1 MNTNTSGVET
11 EKCHLNGPH
20 RAGLDCWNFNESA
33 FAIMRTNNLRIHL
46 REGVKLRV
54 LAALA
59 LLGLLL
65 TSGTPA
71 YAQLTFSITPSSLD
85 GRPGDTLSFGATLSN
100 LGADAVFLNG
110 DNFTLFGDGLT
121 VDDTPFLSNFPLSL
135 PGGGSAAGELFT
147 VNISPDAMV
156 GGYNGSFTF
165 LGGTTDGDFKE
176 LATQRFSVSVS
187 VPEPATVSLIV
198 LGGAALAFVCRQQRQ
213 AVAAGR
219 RRGA

>member
-11 EKCHLNGPH
+11 EDRQLNGAH
-20 RAGLDCWNFNESA
+20 KAGLNSRDLNE
-33 FAIMRTNNLRIHL
+33 FPFEIMRTSNLRIRP
-46 REGVKLRV
+46 REGVKFRV

-59 LLGLLL
+59 LSGLLL
-65 TSGTPA
+65 APATPV
-71 YAQLTFSITPSSLD
+71 YAQLTFTINPNSLH

-100 LGADAVFLNG
+100 LGADELFLNG
-110 DNFTLFGDGLT
+110 DSFTLFGDGLT

-165 LGGTTDGDFKE
+165 LGGATDGDFEE

-198 LGGAALAFVCRQQRQ
+198 LGGAALGFVCRQQRR
-213 AVAAGR
+213 AVVAAR

>member
-11 EKCHLNGPH
+11 EKRHLNGPH
-20 RAGLDCWNFNESA
+20 RAGLDSRDLNECA
-33 FAIMRTNNLRIHL
+33 FEIMRPNNLRMRL
-46 REGVKLRV
+46 REGVRLRV

-65 TSGTPA
+65 ASATPA
-71 YAQLTFSITPSSLD
+71 YAQLTFTINPSSLD

-100 LGADAVFLNG
+100 LGADEVFLNG

-121 VDDTPFLSNFPLSL
+121 VDDTPLLSNFPLSL

-165 LGGTTDGDFKE
+165 LGGATDGDFKE
-176 LATQRFSVSVS
+176 LATQKFSVTVS

-198 LGGAALAFVCRQQRQ
+198 LGGAALAFVSRQQRQ
-213 AVAAGR
+213 TGAAGR